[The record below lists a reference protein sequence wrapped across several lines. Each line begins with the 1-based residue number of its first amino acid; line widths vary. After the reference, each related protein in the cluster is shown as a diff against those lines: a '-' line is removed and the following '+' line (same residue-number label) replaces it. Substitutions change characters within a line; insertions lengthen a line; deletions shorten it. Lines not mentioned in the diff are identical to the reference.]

1 MTEVKTIAD
10 FEGGVRMKQETKETL
25 GYVVN
30 GLSFALFFYLAST
43 LEVLYVSPPIK
54 YLAWILLGFGLVLIV
69 LSIATLVSNREAG
82 LIEGGIYGI
91 VRHPMYLGAM
101 LLFLSWIFFLPHW
114 TIVLISAVNIAI
126 VYGFILQGER
136 QNITRFGDPYRRY
149 MESVPR
155 INLLAGLIR
164 RLQSR

>member
-1 MTEVKTIAD
+1 
-10 FEGGVRMKQETKETL
+10 MKHATKETL

-30 GLSFALFFYLAST
+30 GLSIALFFYLASS
-43 LEVLYVSPPIK
+43 LDVPDVSPPIK
-54 YLAWILLGFGLVLIV
+54 YVAWILFGLGLLLVV

-82 LIEGGIYGI
+82 LIDWGIYGI
-91 VRHPMYLGAM
+91 IRHPMYLGAM

-114 TIVLISAVNIAI
+114 IIVLISSVNIAI

-136 QNITRFGDPYRRY
+136 QNITKFGDTYSRY

-164 RLQSR
+164 RLQSK

>member
-1 MTEVKTIAD
+1 
-10 FEGGVRMKQETKETL
+10 MKQETKETL

-43 LEVLYVSPPIK
+43 LDLPDVSPPIE
-54 YLAWILLGFGLVLIV
+54 YLAWILLGLGLVLIV

-82 LIEGGIYGI
+82 LIEWGIYGI

-101 LLFLSWIFFLPHW
+101 LLFLSWVFFLPHW
-114 TIVLISAVNIAI
+114 TIVLISSANIAI
-126 VYGFILQGER
+126 VYWFILQGER
-136 QNITRFGDPYRRY
+136 QNITKFGDTYRRY
-149 MESVPR
+149 METVPR

-164 RLQSR
+164 RLQSK

>member
-1 MTEVKTIAD
+1 
-10 FEGGVRMKQETKETL
+10 MKQEIKETL

-54 YLAWILLGFGLVLIV
+54 YLGWILLGLGLVLIV
-69 LSIATLVSNREAG
+69 LSTATLVRNREAG
-82 LIEGGIYGI
+82 LIEGGIYGV

-101 LLFLSWIFFLPHW
+101 VLFLWIFFVPHW
-114 TIVLISAVNIAI
+114 AIVLISAVNIAI

-136 QNITRFGDPYRRY
+136 QNITKFGGTYRRY